1 MNIHIV
7 QSNKQLSKTAFT
19 SLRKKAL
26 FVIQSNSTIISISVS
41 DHNYSAWQAIF
52 YQHLM
57 YAVHP
62 LWEPSHTLN
71 KFSSRAGKILIG
83 KIRILQSNKEL
94 RQQALLL
101 TEPTLFLTLRHSVL
115 LWSRRPVVSGAAL
128 KIVWAAGWE
137 RESSL
142 LCRGETTFR
151 ILCPILGSLVQE
163 RLGASRESSRGPQ
176 TWWGL

>member
-1 MNIHIV
+1 MRINFLIAQATIVHVRRFTYYNLIKSWGSMNIHIV

-62 LWEPSHTLN
+62 IWKPSHTLN

-101 TEPTLFLTLRHSVL
+101 TEPTLSFSLFITVFCCD
-115 LWSRRPVVSGAAL
+115 
-128 KIVWAAGWE
+128 
-137 RESSL
+137 RE
-142 LCRGETTFR
+142 GQW
-151 ILCPILGSLVQE
+151 CPELH
-163 RLGASRESSRGPQ
+163 
-176 TWWGL
+176 